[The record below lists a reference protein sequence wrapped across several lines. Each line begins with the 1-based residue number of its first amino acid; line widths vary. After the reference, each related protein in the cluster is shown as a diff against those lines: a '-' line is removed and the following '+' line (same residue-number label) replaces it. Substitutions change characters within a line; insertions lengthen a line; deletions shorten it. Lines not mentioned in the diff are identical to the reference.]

1 MMREAA
7 VTPDRDYFFWRVAGG
22 MVVLVLALSILVL
35 AQSGYQ
41 DEGTLPNESLTGS
54 SLVRADGN
62 PQTLAAPERE
72 KARP

>member
-1 MMREAA
+1 MREAA

-41 DEGTLPNESLTGS
+41 DEGALPDESFTGGA
-54 SLVRADGN
+54 LVRADGS
-62 PQTLAAPERE
+62 PQGLTATVPE